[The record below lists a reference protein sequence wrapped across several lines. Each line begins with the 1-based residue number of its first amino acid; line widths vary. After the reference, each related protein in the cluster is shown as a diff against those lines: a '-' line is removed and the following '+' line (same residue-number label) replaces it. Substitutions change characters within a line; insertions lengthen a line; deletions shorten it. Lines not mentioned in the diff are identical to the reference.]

1 MGWQFTL
8 LALPTLTAMLISV
21 LLGGYSVQLMKE
33 KGTTP
38 LLKLFF
44 VVNLGLV
51 TWTLFST
58 LKLLQTDPATKLLFY
73 RMLYFGIAPLGALAL
88 MFVLVHTDR
97 VSELRPSLVVGLLAV
112 PAAYLV
118 ILFTNPYGLAVE
130 STRIVERGGLVILR
144 VETGPAHLVLEL
156 LYNALV
162 SIVAIGLILSEA
174 LRLGQKYIPQALLVT
189 VGVAAPFVFV
199 GLSVN
204 QVPPFASDSVNFVPV
219 SAGITSLTLGLAIAR
234 YHFLDLPPIAYTT
247 AMEASPDGVL
257 VVDAE
262 KRIIHANERGT
273 ELLNQFDAG
282 LGDALADVHTSF
294 DVESQSDEIVHV
306 DAGRSRYLSVRSQVL
321 ERQDRAIGWVIV
333 LRDVTELH
341 EQQQQILER
350 NEKLTLLN
358 EILRHDIRN
367 DMMAVLG
374 NARLV
379 QETTDDEMATER
391 LETIVRNGEHA
402 TELTES
408 VQALMSTM
416 VADENTTRPTPLIGV
431 LTAEVSSVQSSSR
444 SVEVD
449 VTDDIPDV
457 EVVADDLLG
466 TVFRNLLTNAVRHN
480 RRGDPVVTV
489 SVETRADEVIV
500 RVSDNG
506 PGVPDERKDDI
517 FGRGERGLESPGS
530 GLGLYLVD
538 TVVRNYGGDVRVED
552 NDPTGATFVVCL
564 PRA

>member
-1 MGWQFTL
+1 MSWQFTP
-8 LALPTLTAMLISV
+8 LALPTLTAMVISM
-21 LLGGYSVQLMKE
+21 LLGGYSVQLMRE

-58 LKLLQTDPATKLLFY
+58 LKLLHTDPATKLFFY
-73 RMLYFGIAPLGALAL
+73 RMLYFGIAPLGAFAL
-88 MFVLVHTDR
+88 LFVLVHTDR
-97 VSELRPSLVVGLLAV
+97 VSELHPSLVIALLAV
-112 PAAYLV
+112 PAVYLV
-118 ILFTNPYGLAVE
+118 VLFTNPYGLAIE
-130 STRIVERGGLVILR
+130 STRIVERGGLVVLR

-156 LYNALV
+156 FYNALT
-162 SIVAIGLILSEA
+162 SIVAVGLMLSEG
-174 LRLGQKYIPQALLVT
+174 LKLGRKYVPQAVLVML
-189 VGVAAPFVFV
+189 GVAAPFVFV
-199 GLSVN
+199 SLSAA
-204 QVPPFASDSVNFVPV
+204 QIPPFVSDTVNFIPA
-219 SAGITSLTLGLAIAR
+219 SAGVTSLALGLAIAR

-247 AMEASPDGVL
+247 AMEASPDSVL

-262 KRIIHANERGT
+262 KKIIHANERGT
-273 ELLNQFDAG
+273 ALLERFDAD
-282 LGDALADVHTSF
+282 LGDAVTDVHPSF
-294 DVESQSDEIVHV
+294 DVEAQSDDVVHV
-306 DAGRSRYLSVRSQVL
+306 DTGRSRYLSVRSQAL
-321 ERQDRAIGWVIV
+321 ERQGRAIGWVMV

-341 EQQQQILER
+341 EQQRTIVER

-379 QETTDDEMATER
+379 QETTDDETTTER
-391 LETIVRNGEHA
+391 LQTIVRNGEHA

-408 VQALMSTM
+408 AQALMSTM
-416 VADENTTRPTPLIGV
+416 VADENTTRPVPLRSI
-431 LTAEVSSVQSSSR
+431 LTAEVSSLRSDNSS
-444 SVEVD
+444 VVVD
-449 VTDDIPDV
+449 VPGEIPDV
-457 EVVADDLLG
+457 DVVGDDLLG

-480 RRGDPVVTV
+480 RRSDPVVTV
-489 SVETRADEVIV
+489 SAETRTDEVV
-500 RVSDNG
+500 VQVSDNG
-506 PGVPDERKDDI
+506 PGVPDERKQSI

-552 NDPTGATFVVCL
+552 NDPAGAVFVVRL
-564 PRA
+564 LRV